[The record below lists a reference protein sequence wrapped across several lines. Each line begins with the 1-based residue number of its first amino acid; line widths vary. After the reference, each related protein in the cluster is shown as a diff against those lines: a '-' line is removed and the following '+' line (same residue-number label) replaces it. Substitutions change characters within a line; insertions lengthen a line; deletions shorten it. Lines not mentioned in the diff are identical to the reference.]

1 MDEITPLRYA
11 AENGYDAIVNLL
23 LNHKDIDIEMED
35 EIIILIESDFIFFT
49 NDFFLMLLKKTY

>member
-11 AENGYDAIVNLL
+11 AENGYDAIANLL

>member
-11 AENGYDAIVNLL
+11 AENGYDTIVNLL

-35 EIIILIESDFIFFT
+35 EIIILIESDFIFFY
-49 NDFFLMLLKKTY
+49 K